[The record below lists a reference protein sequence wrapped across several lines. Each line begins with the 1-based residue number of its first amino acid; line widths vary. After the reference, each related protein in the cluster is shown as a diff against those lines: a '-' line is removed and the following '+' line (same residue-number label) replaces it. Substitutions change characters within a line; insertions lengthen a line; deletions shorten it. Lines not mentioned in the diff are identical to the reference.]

1 MGAGVAKLP
10 RRRFLHLAAGAA
22 ALSAMSRIASALD
35 YPTRPVRII
44 VGFPAG
50 GPTDFHARLIGPWLS
65 ERLGQPFVVEN
76 IAGATGN
83 IGAETAL
90 RAPADGYTLLLA
102 TVANAINETLY
113 NNLKFSFV
121 RDAVPVAGIIQS
133 QLVVE
138 VSSSFP
144 VKSIPEFVAYAKDNP
159 GSVNVASAGN
169 GSPQHVALEL
179 FKMMTGL
186 NMIHVPY
193 RGEAPALTD
202 LIGGHVQAM
211 FGTITSSL
219 PLVRSGKLRALA
231 VTGASRSAALP
242 DLPTVGEFV
251 PGYEAETWAG
261 ICAPHGTPT
270 EIIER
275 LNREVDAGLES
286 PAIKARY
293 ADLAETTFTGSP
305 SNFGKFIANDTA
317 KWAKV
322 IKSAGIEAE

>member
-1 MGAGVAKLP
+1 
-10 RRRFLHLAAGAA
+10 
-22 ALSAMSRIASALD
+22 
-35 YPTRPVRII
+35 
-44 VGFPAG
+44 
-50 GPTDFHARLIGPWLS
+50 
-65 ERLGQPFVVEN
+65 
-76 IAGATGN
+76 
-83 IGAETAL
+83 
-90 RAPADGYTLLLA
+90 
-102 TVANAINETLY
+102 
-113 NNLKFSFV
+113 
-121 RDAVPVAGIIQS
+121 
-133 QLVVE
+133 
-138 VSSSFP
+138 
-144 VKSIPEFVAYAKDNP
+144 
-159 GSVNVASAGN
+159 
-169 GSPQHVALEL
+169 
-179 FKMMTGL
+179 
-186 NMIHVPY
+186 MIHVPY

-219 PLVRSGKLRALA
+219 PHVSSGKLRALA

-251 PGYEAETWAG
+251 PSYEAETWAG

-275 LNREVDAGLES
+275 LNHEVNAGLES
-286 PAIKARY
+286 PGIKARY